1 MGISEIYIVLSFLV
15 VFFILISFLIFYY
28 IKKLEAKI
36 VDYNNDNLIKYQ
48 RSRLE
53 NRVYAATEKLVLDNQ
68 HFADMNHLILDA
80 SAYKDLT
87 SKRSVPNNSY
97 FEELGIKD
105 EDFFIKEKQALC
117 LMPFSK
123 RYRPIYDVIAHSC
136 EYCGYNCRRSDDELI
151 ETNSNLRRFIV
162 SLIIQAQVV
171 IAEIDGRNPNV
182 MYEVGLAHAIGKL
195 VIIVVKRDNSN
206 EIPENLKGN
215 RLIVYRNEDDL
226 FEQLTQTLS
235 AIQYER

>member
-1 MGISEIYIVLSFLV
+1 MGISEIYIILSFLV
-15 VFFILISFLIFYY
+15 VFFVLVSILIFLY

-36 VDYNNDNLIKYQ
+36 GDYNKVNLIKYQ
-48 RSRLE
+48 RSLLE
-53 NRVYAATEKLVLDNQ
+53 NRVYEATDKLILDNH
-68 HFADMNHLILDA
+68 HFVDMNHLILDA

-87 SKRSVPNNSY
+87 SKRSVPNKSY

-105 EDFFIKEKQALC
+105 EDFYIKDKLATC

-123 RYRPIYDVIAHSC
+123 RYRPIYDVIVHSC
-136 EYCGYNCRRSDDELI
+136 EYCGYKCRRSDDELI
-151 ETNSNLRRFIV
+151 ETNSNLRKFIV
-162 SLIIQAQVV
+162 SLILQAQVV

-215 RLIVYRNEDDL
+215 RLVVYRNEDDL
-226 FEQLTQTLS
+226 FEQLTKTFS

>member
-1 MGISEIYIVLSFLV
+1 MEFTEVNIIVLFFAVFL
-15 VFFILISFLIFYY
+15 FTMLCLIYFY
-28 IKKLEAKI
+28 IRKLESKI
-36 VDYNNDNLIKYQ
+36 EVYNKDNLIKYQ

-53 NRVYAATEKLVLDNQ
+53 DRVYDATDKLVFDDQ

-87 SKRSVPNNSY
+87 SKRNVPNRSY
-97 FEELGIKD
+97 FEELGIKN
-105 EDFFIKEKQALC
+105 EDFYIQEKLATC

-123 RYRPIYDVIAHSC
+123 KYRSIYDVIMHSC
-136 EYCGYNCRRSDDELI
+136 EFSGFKCRRTDDELI
-151 ETNSNLRRFIV
+151 ATNSNLRRFIV
-162 SLIIQAQVV
+162 SLILQAEVV

-182 MYEVGLAHAIGKL
+182 MYEVGLAHAMGKL
-195 VIIVVKRDNSN
+195 VIIVVKRDNSD

-215 RLIVYRNEDDL
+215 RLVVYRNEDDL
-226 FEQLTQTLS
+226 FEQLNKTLS